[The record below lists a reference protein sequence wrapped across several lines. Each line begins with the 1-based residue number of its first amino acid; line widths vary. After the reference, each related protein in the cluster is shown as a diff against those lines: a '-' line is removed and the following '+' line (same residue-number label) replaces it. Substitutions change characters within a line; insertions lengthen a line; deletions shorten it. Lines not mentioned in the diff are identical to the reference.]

1 MTWFDKLTTNASG
14 SRLPPTT
21 SETTPTPFILSLAKD
36 GYASTSKLFN
46 RVLYNNHG
54 GTRPKWLY

>member
-36 GYASTSKLFN
+36 EVARSRRAAL
-46 RVLYNNHG
+46 
-54 GTRPKWLY
+54 P